1 MIKQVAALFAFGA
14 FALSSQDAHA
24 WFKICNKRSAGMYV
38 AYSHYLA
45 STNEVIY
52 ECSRIFGG
60 GCPYSAWEVRGWW
73 RLEPNQ
79 CATVLSGDIKNRFN
93 YVHVDSDDGAVFSG
107 NHSFRARSA
116 EFRWHDKTTALPP
129 VPGLQCLGQSSA
141 HCTPNSYFPAFV
153 EVNSGTAKNYTLNL
167 NQ

>member
-1 MIKQVAALFAFGA
+1 MIRIVTALFAFGL
-14 FALSSQDAHA
+14 FALSARDAHA

-38 AYSHYLA
+38 AYAHYLA
-45 STNEVIY
+45 RTDELVR

-79 CATVLSGDIKNRFN
+79 CATVLSGDIQNR
-93 YVHVDSDDGAVFSG
+93 YSYIHVDSDDGATFPVSYFFKVK
-107 NHSFRARSA
+107 NPAFRLHER
-116 EFRWHDKTTALPP
+116 ETALPP

-141 HCTPNSYFPAFV
+141 HCTPTAFNAPFS
-153 EVNSGTAKNYTLNL
+153 EINSGTAKNYTVNIT
-167 NQ
+167 Q